1 VVPGTGYRIKYI
13 SAQGFLG
20 KGLAAKILFPFW
32 MAVGTIQSLFQML
45 RSRPDEVLGTG
56 GYVSAPPVMAA
67 WLLRIPV
74 ALLALDV
81 MPSQAV
87 RFLSRF
93 ANQIYGGFPECAGFL
108 DKRPR
113 VIFTGNP
120 IRPDIGM
127 ISKGQGLAAFGLD
140 ENKKTVLI
148 FGGSQGAHSIN
159 VSVLD
164 ALKHLGRSGY
174 LKDIQMI
181 FQTGKRDHGLVAEE
195 VKRFAAKIKVLAYI
209 DEMPQALAAADLVVS
224 RSGAGVSE
232 TLACG
237 LPSILIPYPHAASNH
252 QEYNA
257 RSLEQAGAAMMILDK
272 DVNGKILADSIT
284 GILFNRERY
293 NMMTI
298 ASRSLA
304 RPGAADKIADN
315 IIRMAGK

>member
-1 VVPGTGYRIKYI
+1 
-13 SAQGFLG
+13 
-20 KGLAAKILFPFW
+20 
-32 MAVGTIQSLFQML
+32 M
-45 RSRPDEVLGTG
+45 VLGTG

-67 WLLRIPV
+67 WILRIPIS
-74 ALLALDV
+74 LLALDV
-81 MPSQAV
+81 LPSQAV
-87 RFLSRF
+87 RFLARF
-93 ANQIYGGFPECAGFL
+93 AEEIYGGFPDCSSHL
-108 DKRPR
+108 DKSSR

-120 IRPDIGM
+120 IRPEIGN
-127 ISKGQGLAAFGLD
+127 IPREKGIERFDLD
-140 ENKKTVLI
+140 GNKKTILI

-159 VSVLD
+159 VSMLE
-164 ALKHLGRSGY
+164 ALKRLDQNGK
-174 LKDIQMI
+174 LKDLQVI
-181 FQTGKRDHGLVAEE
+181 FQTGENDQGQVSEKVRQYPAG
-195 VKRFAAKIKVLAYI
+195 IKVLAYI
-209 DEMPQALAAADLVVS
+209 DQMPYALATADLVIS

-237 LPSILIPYPHAASNH
+237 LPSILVPLPYAASNH

>member
-1 VVPGTGYRIKYI
+1 
-13 SAQGFLG
+13 
-20 KGLAAKILFPFW
+20 
-32 MAVGTIQSLFQML
+32 
-45 RSRPDEVLGTG
+45 
-56 GYVSAPPVMAA
+56 
-67 WLLRIPV
+67 
-74 ALLALDV
+74 
-81 MPSQAV
+81 
-87 RFLSRF
+87 
-93 ANQIYGGFPECAGFL
+93 
-108 DKRPR
+108 
-113 VIFTGNP
+113 
-120 IRPDIGM
+120 
-127 ISKGQGLAAFGLD
+127 
-140 ENKKTVLI
+140 
-148 FGGSQGAHSIN
+148 
-159 VSVLD
+159 
-164 ALKHLGRSGY
+164 
-174 LKDIQMI
+174 
-181 FQTGKRDHGLVAEE
+181 VAEE